1 MTDNWGRW
9 GENDQRGTLNH
20 IDEAVVRAAAGLVV
34 QGRFLSLAQPIFA
47 GMTIPGHRAG
57 VMHFM
62 GRDGGD
68 YAAGRRRPGG
78 FQVAEDTIVMPIH
91 VGTHMDALCHC
102 WRDETLFNGVSQDEV
117 RSNGAARLGIDTAG
131 PVVTRGVLL
140 DFVALNGGPLING
153 TEIGLDMLEKAL
165 SGRVLR
171 RGDAVLLRTGWLEAQ
186 VEGMK
191 TDFNTEPG
199 IGIAVAERLA
209 EAGVALV
216 GADNFAVEVL
226 PFAKGTVFPVHQFL
240 IRDIGMPLLEGLLLK
255 PLGETGA
262 REFLFVMAPLPIRGA
277 TGSPV
282 NPVAVL

>member
-1 MTDNWGRW
+1 MTGNWGRW
-9 GENDQRGTLNH
+9 GAEDQRGTLNH
-20 IDEAVVRAAAGLVV
+20 IDASVVRAAAGLVS
-34 QGRFLSLAQPIFA
+34 QGRVLSLAQPIFA
-47 GMTIPGHRAG
+47 GMMIPGHRAG

-91 VGTHMDALCHC
+91 AGTHMDALCHC
-102 WRDETLFNGVSQDEV
+102 WRDDTLFNGVSQDVV
-117 RSNGAARLGIDTAG
+117 RSQGSARLGIDTAG

-140 DFVALNGGPLING
+140 DFVALTGGVLKDG
-153 TEIGLDMLEKAL
+153 TEIGLDMLEGAL
-165 SGRVLR
+165 GGRMLR
-171 RGDAVLLRTGWLEAQ
+171 PGDAVLLRTGWLEGQNERVKPDYNA
-186 VEGMK
+186 
-191 TDFNTEPG
+191 EPG

-216 GADNFAVEVL
+216 GADNYAVEVL

-240 IRDIGMPLLEGLLLK
+240 IRDIGMPLLEGLVLK
-255 PLGETGA
+255 PLGEAGA
-262 REFLFVMAPLPIRGA
+262 RDFLFVMAPLPIRGA